1 VLTLSDI
8 RKRFGATVALDG
20 VTCAIEPGR
29 VHALVGEN
37 GAGKST
43 LMNVLAGAM
52 PPDDGAMTL
61 GGEAYR
67 PTSPLDAR
75 RHGIALIHQELSLCP
90 HLTVAENILLG
101 REPRTDIRFDRAE
114 ARRRAAAVLEPF
126 HHPELHPDRRVADL
140 PIAACQI
147 VEICRAIADDAQVV
161 LMDEPTSSL
170 PREDVDRLFGLVRR
184 LRARGVAVVYISH
197 FLEEVRALADSVTV
211 LRDGRTVWT
220 GGIGDITDTQIIGHM
235 VGRDVSEL
243 FPRRRPYSAS
253 APEVLRVEHLSAPPA
268 VHDVSLTVRR
278 GEILGIA
285 GLVGAG
291 RTEFLRALMGLG
303 DARAEGVV
311 LVNGQPVDVRPP
323 TPWVRLARGL
333 GYVSEDRKG
342 EGLTLPMS
350 VGDNITCTRYESCS
364 RYGVIAS
371 TAQRAQATTWMER
384 LGVRARTPA
393 QPVRTLSG
401 GNQQKVALAR
411 LMHQR
416 AQVWLL
422 DEPTRGVDVG
432 SKVQLYEAIAAAA
445 AEGQGIVLV
454 SSYLPE
460 LLGVCHSLAVMRRG
474 TLSPTQPIEAWSPES
489 VMAEAVG
496 R

>member
-1 VLTLSDI
+1 
-8 RKRFGATVALDG
+8 
-20 VTCAIEPGR
+20 
-29 VHALVGEN
+29 
-37 GAGKST
+37 
-43 LMNVLAGAM
+43 
-52 PPDDGAMTL
+52 
-61 GGEAYR
+61 
-67 PTSPLDAR
+67 
-75 RHGIALIHQELSLCP
+75 
-90 HLTVAENILLG
+90 
-101 REPRTDIRFDRAE
+101 
-114 ARRRAAAVLEPF
+114 
-126 HHPELHPDRRVADL
+126 
-140 PIAACQI
+140 
-147 VEICRAIADDAQVV
+147 
-161 LMDEPTSSL
+161 
-170 PREDVDRLFGLVRR
+170 
-184 LRARGVAVVYISH
+184 
-197 FLEEVRALADSVTV
+197 
-211 LRDGRTVWT
+211 
-220 GGIGDITDTQIIGHM
+220 
-235 VGRDVSEL
+235 
-243 FPRRRPYSAS
+243 
-253 APEVLRVEHLSAPPA
+253 
-268 VHDVSLTVRR
+268 
-278 GEILGIA
+278 
-285 GLVGAG
+285 
-291 RTEFLRALMGLG
+291 
-303 DARAEGVV
+303 
-311 LVNGQPVDVRPP
+311 VNGQPVDVRPP

-384 LGVRARTPA
+384 LGVKARTPA

-460 LLGVCHSLAVMRRG
+460 LFGVCHSLAVMRRG